1 VAAAIAGAVLA
12 CPAAARAEHGPSY
25 SGEYANAFMTGRA
38 DDGRRLS
45 VMAGVH
51 ADFPY
56 HDPGSGYDQ
65 VAVRLDGEEPLVLT
79 ARPRLAGLRME
90 LAEDA
95 VRLSY
100 AGRKLRLDLELRAV
114 RHRPRYEGDPAQLG
128 DLFIAMGYEPSG
140 DSPGFVYTPYEL
152 TNLVRG
158 RIVVRGRRV
167 RVATLHGQAEA
178 GRIEAPT
185 DRRFRTGYDYAAAPT
200 ADAGAGRYS
209 FVGFHT
215 RALHAGAD
223 AALDAYFRETGSD
236 EMTMEGGSLSDGNRH
251 GVPVPFG
258 NRGPLPPGGRK
269 LAQWATDLGPGILW
283 RKLVRVRDGGGRA
296 VEVLSETIEEDPGAG
311 RDATAPSIASARA
324 RARTLVVRLSEPAL
338 VSARGRGRW
347 RTLGQGRAGANSFAR
362 PRGRGPLMLRA
373 VDESGN
379 RSRRAV
385 AR

>member
-1 VAAAIAGAVLA
+1 VTAMTASLLA
-12 CPAAARAEHGPSY
+12 WPAAARAEHGPSY
-25 SGEYANAFMTGRA
+25 KGEYANAFMAGRA

-56 HDPGSGYDQ
+56 HDSGSGYDQ

-79 ARPRLAGLRME
+79 ARPRLSGLRME
-90 LAEDA
+90 LGEAA
-95 VRLSY
+95 RFSY
-100 AGRKLRLDLELRAV
+100 AGPKLRIELELRAV

-158 RIVVRGRRV
+158 RLVVRGRRV

-223 AALDAYFRETGSD
+223 ATLDAYFRETGSD
-236 EMTMEGGSLSDGNRH
+236 EMTMEGGSISDGNAH
-251 GVPVPFG
+251 GVPAPFG
-258 NRGPLPPGGRK
+258 NRGPLPVGGRK

-283 RKLVRVRDGGGRA
+283 RKLVRVRDGGGRPL
-296 VEVLSETIEEDPGAG
+296 ELLSETIEEDPGAG
-311 RDATAPSIASARA
+311 RDAAAPSITSART
-324 RARTLVVRLSEPAL
+324 RGRSLVVRLSEPSL
-338 VSARGRGRW
+338 VSVRRGHRW
-347 RTLGQGRAGANSFAR
+347 KVLGDARAGTNAFPR
-362 PRGRGPLMLRA
+362 PRGGRPLVLRA